1 MKKKLLS
8 KLLVFAMTVSL
19 FSGVSQP
26 VVMAE
31 GTGDA
36 SGATATISGTLYDA
50 EGNPLSGKTVTL
62 RERSKNV
69 DDGGGRYTVTTNGE
83 GKYTANVAEG
93 IYQVLGFPFAYD
105 SAKDK
110 GTADYTQV
118 CAVAQIVTAD
128 DGTQVKQDLQ
138 APTAIQIPNG
148 EFDTKGT
155 GDRDV
160 ANWTFGT
167 NITKRNEKG
176 KHSGTYRLDNWSENA
191 YTFDVYQELTGLE
204 KGTYVVQLSAEAGV
218 DDMDESYVY
227 VKNTNGNILAKEE
240 IRITPAS
247 TYEVYGLTVEI
258 TGDPVIVG
266 IYGKCSAKKWVSI
279 DEFRMGKLPDKPV
292 TKDELKTLLD
302 KADTYTADGYT
313 KASFEALTTAK
324 TNAQTIYNKTD
335 AASEEIAT
343 AYNELQAAID
353 GLIPAKTE
361 GAPDIQNNTFWR
373 DADGNI
379 IYSQGGGIFKF
390 GDTYYWYGVKYEEA
404 EKYAKNPEKG
414 PYSTNPS
421 PKFLSVT
428 CYSSKNLV
436 DWKFENDVVT
446 REEVSDREEMNDQEV
461 AWVGRLGVAKVGEK
475 YALMVQHEC
484 PDADNSLDG
493 NIDTDNFSKQVLVLT
508 SDSPTGDFTWNQRI
522 NMKDYTGGTSNT
534 GDQTVFTD
542 EDGTSYLVYS
552 YGSGRGKIFLSKIV
566 AQDGGKIGLAP
577 SHMIYNGAGREGNCM
592 FKYNGK
598 YYVCA
603 SDLYGWNASHAYYMV
618 LDSLTDDYL
627 DSFTVEKNMK
637 LMDGGNDD
645 FCHVTQ
651 TGFFYTVKGS
661 AKETVIFCGD
671 RWADFAGNGLGYNQ
685 WCPLSFDADGTPY
698 FNSLSAWNID
708 AATGEW
714 TVHESNNYVKNGS
727 FDADRVAVKELT
739 GWKNTVNA
747 GNSPINN
754 NSNSEADKASVTGK
768 YSLKLG
774 DSVDFDCKVSQNIA
788 STDAVVLPDGNYNLT
803 VKMKNNGTF
812 DELSMYAKSGNLT
825 KKIAMGNHISYND
838 VTLSD
843 ISVTGGKVEVG
854 FIAKGKA
861 KASAFIDDLTLVR
874 SSEQSA
880 DVGSIAVPIT
890 SDVEKN
896 VVIMA
901 TSDDGTSYV
910 YEDKLEKG
918 TNTFTMNPI
927 KAGVYGILVSVNSS
941 EIQGASQSVTVEANK
956 TSTAQAVTVTNKGGN
971 VTGKVVDKD
980 GAGIAGV
987 TVTLTKGTE
996 VITVKTGNDG
1006 TYTISDILA
1015 GTYTV
1020 QIAKEGYI
1028 SPDSAEVTVEVGKT
1042 ATVADQ
1048 SMENAMGVIAG
1059 TVKDQSG
1066 SPVGNAT
1073 VTLRGCK
1080 TKNSERRYTVKTD
1093 AEGNYSAQVIEDT
1106 YQVLAAKEG
1115 VNVQAV
1121 SEKITVERKKSY
1133 TADLTIPE
1141 AITVPN
1147 GDFEKAFYDPS
1158 KDTGDKS
1165 WTNTGTRGKHTTRS
1179 ADVLSGKGG
1188 YNIWDQTASFTV
1200 ELNQTLTGL
1209 KNGTYVVNVRADSGF
1224 AVDDEL
1230 YVYAKDAQGTL
1241 LGKEDI
1247 PNISVNKKG
1256 EVIGL
1261 IAEVTDG
1268 TLTIGLSG
1276 NMTGAKL
1283 SSGAWSH
1290 VDDFCVG
1297 LVEADNDDTDPV
1309 VTNVINL
1316 INAIGTVEA
1325 TDGCKAKI
1333 EAAEK
1338 AYAALTPAQQ
1348 ALVTNY
1354 SDLRDKREA
1363 YDELTKEPSQAE
1375 KDQAAA
1381 QKVIDLITEIGEV
1394 DDSEECGTK
1403 IAKAE
1408 AAYAA
1413 LTDARKALVTNYSE
1427 LTTKRAAYN
1436 ELIKNLSQE
1445 EKDQREA
1452 NAVISMINDI
1462 GTVEATEECKAK
1474 IEAAEAAY
1482 KTLTDAQ
1489 KALVTNY
1496 GELTAKRA
1504 EYDEMTGPS
1513 QEEKDQAAA
1522 DAVIEMIKNLGT
1534 IDASAASK
1542 TKLDAVKA
1550 AYNALTEAQKKL
1562 VTNYN
1567 DLTAAEET
1575 YKKLADAAAA
1585 KTNISKATVGAVPS
1599 QSYTGKAITP
1609 AVTVSYNGK
1618 TLVNGTDYTLGYAN
1632 NTNIGTAFIT
1642 ITGAGN
1648 YTGTVTKTFEITVSN
1663 GKVYT
1668 VGSYKYKIT
1677 SAKVDGKGTV
1687 AVTGGTKKTMK
1698 SVKIA
1703 ATVNIGGK
1711 SFQITSIDKKAFK
1724 GYGKLTSVTIGK
1736 NVKTIGNN
1744 AFEKCKKLKKIKISS
1759 TVLKK
1764 VGKSAIKG
1772 IYKKA
1777 TIQCP
1782 KKQLS
1787 KYKKL
1792 FKSSTG
1798 YKKTMKIKK

>member
-26 VVMAE
+26 VMAT
-31 GTGDA
+31 GTDDA
-36 SGATATISGTLYDA
+36 AGATTTISGTLYDA
-50 EGNPLSGKTVTL
+50 DGNPLSNKTVTL
-62 RERSKNV
+62 RERSANV
-69 DDGGGRYTVTTNGE
+69 DDGSGRYTATTDSD
-83 GKYTANVAEG
+83 GKYTASVPAG
-93 IYQVLGFPFAYD
+93 VYQVLGFPYEFN
-105 SAKDK
+105 SAKQG
-110 GTADYTQV
+110 GTVDASQV

-128 DGTQVKQDLQ
+128 DGTVTQDLQ
-138 APTAIQIPNG
+138 VPTPKQITDG
-148 EFDTKGT
+148 EFEDQASAWTIT
-155 GDRDV
+155 GSVLARKYNDSKSKDY
-160 ANWTFGT
+160 
-167 NITKRNEKG
+167 
-176 KHSGTYRLDNWSENA
+176 HSGKGYLKGWGSQA
-191 YTFDVYQELTGLE
+191 YESDVSQQLTGL
-204 KGTYVVQLSAEAGV
+204 KQGTYMLQLSANVGLAESDEA
-218 DDMDESYVY
+218 YIY
-227 VKNTNGNILAKEE
+227 VKDAAGNILAKEE
-240 IRITPAS
+240 IRT
-247 TYEVYGLTVEI
+247 TEDKYEVFALTVEVSEEPI
-258 TGDPVIVG
+258 IIGM
-266 IYGKCSAKKWVSI
+266 YAKVSKNKWI
-279 DEFRMGKLPDKPV
+279 NADEFRMGKLPDKPI

-302 KADTYTADGYT
+302 EAGTYTADGYT
-313 KASFEALTTAK
+313 KASFDALTTAK
-324 TNAQTIYNKTD
+324 TNAQTIYDKSNATN
-335 AASEEIAT
+335 EEIAT
-343 AYNELQAAID
+343 VYNALQAAIE
-353 GLIPAKTE
+353 GLVPAKTE
-361 GAPDIQNNTFWR
+361 GAPDIQNDTFWR

-390 GDTYYWYGVKYEEA
+390 DDTYYWYGVKYEEA
-404 EKYAKNPEKG
+404 EKYAANPEKG

-436 DWKFENDVVT
+436 DWKFEKDVVT
-446 REEVSDREEMNDQEV
+446 REEVTAREEMNDQEV

-475 YALMVQHEC
+475 YALFVQHEC

-493 NIDTDNFSKQVLVLT
+493 NIDNDQFSKQVLVLT
-508 SDSPTGDFTWNQRI
+508 SDSPTGEFKWNQRI

-542 EDGTSYLVYS
+542 DDGTSYLVYS

-566 AQDGGKIGLAP
+566 AQDNGKIGLAT

-661 AKETVIFCGD
+661 AGSAGSAKDTVIFCGD

-685 WCPLSFDADGTPY
+685 WCPLSFDTDGTPY
-698 FNSLSAWNID
+698 FNSLSAWNLD
-708 AATGEW
+708 DVTGEW

-754 NSNSEADKASVTGK
+754 NSNTEADKASVTGK
-768 YSLKLG
+768 YALKLG
-774 DSVDFDCKVSQNIA
+774 DSVDFDCKVSQNIT
-788 STDAVVLPDGNYNLT
+788 STDAVPLTDGNYNLT
-803 VKMKNNGTF
+803 VKMKNSGTF
-812 DELSMYAKSGNLT
+812 DELSMYVKSGKLT
-825 KKIAMGNHISYND
+825 KKIAMGNHISYSNI
-838 VTLSD
+838 TLED
-843 ISVTGGKVEVG
+843 ITVSGGMAEVG

-861 KASAFIDDLTLVR
+861 NASALIDDLTFVR
-874 SSEQSA
+874 SAEQSV
-880 DVGSIAVPIT
+880 DTGSIAVPIT
-890 SDVEKN
+890 SDVAKN

-910 YEDKLEKG
+910 YEDTLENG
-918 TNTFTMNPI
+918 TKTYTMSPI
-927 KAGVYGILVSVNSS
+927 KAGVYGIMVSVNSS
-941 EIQGASQSVTVEANK
+941 EIQGASQSVTVTAK
-956 TSTAQAVTVTNKGGN
+956 GTATAQAVTVTNQGGN
-971 VTGKVVDKD
+971 VTGKVVDKS

-987 TVTLTKGTE
+987 TVTLTKGEE

-1006 TYTISDILA
+1006 TFTVSDILA
-1015 GTYTV
+1015 GKYTV
-1020 QIAKEGYI
+1020 QAAKEGYV
-1028 SPDSAEVTVEVGKT
+1028 SPASAEVTVTVGN
-1042 ATVADQ
+1042 TVTVPEQ

-1066 SPVGNAT
+1066 SPVSNAT

-1080 TKNSERRYTVKTD
+1080 TKNSDKRYTVKTD
-1093 AEGNYSAQVIEDT
+1093 AEGKYSVQVIEDI

-1121 SEKITVERKKSY
+1121 SAKVTVERNQSY

-1141 AITVPN
+1141 VIAVPN
-1147 GDFEKAFYDPS
+1147 GDFEKALNAETD
-1158 KDTGDKS
+1158 
-1165 WTNTGTRGKHTTRS
+1165 WTNTGTRGKQTTR
-1179 ADVLSGKGG
+1179 ANDVLSGKGG

-1209 KNGTYVVNVRADSGF
+1209 KNGTYVVNVKADSGF
-1224 AVDDEL
+1224 AVDDKL
-1230 YVYAKDAQGTL
+1230 YVYAKDSEGKL

-1247 PNISVNKKG
+1247 PNISINKKG

-1261 IAEVTDG
+1261 LVEVLDG

-1276 NMTGAKL
+1276 NMTGSKL

-1297 LVEADNDDTDPV
+1297 LVKAKNDDTDPAV
-1309 VTNVINL
+1309 ANVISL
-1316 INAIGTVEA
+1316 ITAIGEVEA
-1325 TDGCKAKI
+1325 TDDCKAKI
-1333 EAAEK
+1333 EAAEN
-1338 AYAALTPAQQ
+1338 AYKELTDAQK

-1354 SDLRDKREA
+1354 NDLRTKREA
-1363 YDELTKEPSQAE
+1363 YDKLTKEPSQAE

-1381 QKVIDLITEIGEV
+1381 QKVIDLIADIGEV

-1403 IAKAE
+1403 ITKAE
-1408 AAYAA
+1408 AAY
-1413 LTDARKALVTNYSE
+1413 T
-1427 LTTKRAAYN
+1427 
-1436 ELIKNLSQE
+1436 
-1445 EKDQREA
+1445 
-1452 NAVISMINDI
+1452 
-1462 GTVEATEECKAK
+1462 
-1474 IEAAEAAY
+1474 
-1482 KTLTDAQ
+1482 TLTDAQ

-1496 GELTAKRA
+1496 KKLTDARAKYDELISGLSQEEKDQRAANVVIGMINEIGDVEATDDCKAKIEAAEAAYNALTDAQKALVTNYSDLTDKRA
-1504 EYDEMTGPS
+1504 EYDELTKEPS
-1513 QEEKDQAAA
+1513 QEEKDKEAA
-1522 DAVIEMIKNLGT
+1522 DEVIKLINEIGNVNASAECKAK
-1534 IDASAASK
+1534 IDAARAK
-1542 TKLDAVKA
+1542 
-1550 AYNALTEAQKKL
+1550 YNALTDAQKKL
-1562 VTNYN
+1562 VTNVN
-1567 DLTAAEET
+1567 ILSTAEKT
-1575 YKKLADAAAA
+1575 YQEAVAGAG
-1585 KTNISKATVGAVPS
+1585 KTEKSDISKAAVGTIPS
-1599 QSYTGKAITP
+1599 QIYTGKAITP

-1618 TLVNGTDYTLGYAN
+1618 ALVNGKDYTLGYTN
-1632 NTNIGTAFIT
+1632 NTNIGTASIT

-1648 YTGTVTKTFEITVSN
+1648 YTGTLTKTFEITVSN
-1663 GKVYT
+1663 GKSYT

-1687 AVTGGTKKTMK
+1687 AVTGGTKKSMK

-1703 ATVNIGGK
+1703 ATVKIGGK
-1711 SFQITSIDKKAFK
+1711 SFQITSIDKNAFK
-1724 GYGKLTSVTIGK
+1724 GYSKLTSVTIGK
-1736 NVKTIGNN
+1736 NIKTIGNS

-1759 TVLKK
+1759 TGLKK
-1764 VGKSAIKG
+1764 VGKNAIKG